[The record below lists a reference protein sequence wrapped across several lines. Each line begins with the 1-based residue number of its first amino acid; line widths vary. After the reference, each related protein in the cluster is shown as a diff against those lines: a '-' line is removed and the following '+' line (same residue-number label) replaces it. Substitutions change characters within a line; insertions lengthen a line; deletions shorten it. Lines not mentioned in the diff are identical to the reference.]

1 MCIPHCRTSPSP
13 FLVRLTCCREKVRV
27 TGVSPVA
34 DCQRVFE
41 SPSSARRASYSPT
54 VQLSSTPGAFWSSN
68 RVGGSPPQVEFADR
82 LKCRVTSKLRG
93 AEEFALQLPTSSS
106 ASTAGT
112 TVTFMM
118 DEQTVVFRLRKFM
131 TYSYLYAP
139 QRCNHNHEEVCGRI

>member
-1 MCIPHCRTSPSP
+1 MCVPHCTTSPSP
-13 FLVRLTCCREKVRV
+13 FLVWPTCCSEKVRV

-41 SPSSARRASYSPT
+41 SPSSAKRASYSPT

-82 LKCRVTSKLRG
+82 LKCRVTSKLG
-93 AEEFALQLPTSSS
+93 AAEEFALQLSTSSS
-106 ASTAGT
+106 ASTAGR

-118 DEQTVVFRLRKFM
+118 VEQAVVFRLRKFIA
-131 TYSYLYAP
+131 YLYLYAA
-139 QRCNHNHEEVCGRI
+139 